1 MVDVWCLGVS
11 LYVMIARALPFDGEE
26 ANETRK
32 NIKKINYEMKS
43 FFSAEVEEVFRK
55 IFVEEEERASIEEL
69 EKTDFV
75 KNRVSISPN
84 FINVDEDKIMVDP
97 QILSVIEAEFKLDP
111 DEVSESVTKLKL
123 DSNFSLYYL
132 TVQR

>member
-11 LYVMIARALPFDGEE
+11 LYAMIAGALPFDGEK

-84 FINVDEDKIMVDP
+84 FINV
-97 QILSVIEAEFKLDP
+97 
-111 DEVSESVTKLKL
+111 
-123 DSNFSLYYL
+123 Y
-132 TVQR
+132 